1 MLYNKEYNKLK
12 DKEKNKIQMIL
23 VNNYKMIEIIDK
35 IQFIQIFRNLKQRK
49 SYANFKVYQILKIY
63 IPLI

>member
-35 IQFIQIFRNLKQRK
+35 IQFIQIFRNLKQHK
-49 SYANFKVYQILKIY
+49 SYANFKVYQIIKIY